1 MFEIYS
7 KSVYELADKL
17 PQWSS
22 KDYYRRFNNAVA
34 SLLEEAGEI
43 SGLISKYRLRS
54 KGDIDFYNT
63 KFRDLPIDI
72 QQTIK
77 QKFID
82 EVSDELW
89 VLTCTCY
96 ALGYKDSIDIPRIFK
111 EAEEVYDYFDMELEQ
126 ALFDVV
132 STIVTM
138 NQNNLFEDCNIVFS
152 LCEIV
157 KYFGIFLAA
166 LNREYGISFDDLM
179 KYNMNKLGLRY
190 DENGKRV
197 DGK

>member
-96 ALGYKDSIDIPRIFK
+96 AFGYKDSIDSPRTFK
-111 EAEEVYDYFDMELEQ
+111 EAEEIHDCLDIELEQ

-132 STIVTM
+132 SCITIM

-157 KYFGIFLAA
+157 KHFGIFLAA

-179 KYNMNKLGLRY
+179 KYNMDKLGLRY
-190 DENGKRV
+190 DKDGKRV